1 VIKSEVPNEQL
12 QTAPKPTDENVLLQE
27 KCKALIEAL
36 NDDKVDGKPAEGS
49 ALVEEVIDKEE
60 KGNLKVSAV
69 DPAEMQKIAYL
80 TAMEQEQFNQEYKSN
95 MLNLMNMG
103 FFDFKKNLQ
112 LLQKHFNNLE
122 LVCSKIL
129 E

>member
-1 VIKSEVPNEQL
+1 MELPEVRAPSPVIKSEISKEQL

-36 NDDKVDGKPAEGS
+36 NDDKVDGPPAEGS

-60 KGNLKVSAV
+60 KVNLKVSAV

-80 TAMEQEQFNQEYKSN
+80 TGMDQEQYNQEYK
-95 MLNLMNMG
+95 
-103 FFDFKKNLQ
+103 
-112 LLQKHFNNLE
+112 
-122 LVCSKIL
+122 
-129 E
+129 